1 MNGYLQNSQ
10 TLSKSYNATLTYG
23 LRFNYWSYNLQIVVS
38 PRVQFGFEPN
48 RKYNRQVRE
57 AKDGRKLRRDWLLKA
72 AYGWYYQPPFYR
84 ELRDFNGVLN
94 PNIKAQRAIHY
105 VAGGDMNFTAWNR
118 PFKFIGE
125 VYYKKLDNLIPYEI
139 DNVRIRYFAN
149 NNSSGYATGVDFRVN
164 GEFVKGAESWASLSI
179 LKTQE
184 KITGALDAQGNPI
197 TPSYVPRPT
206 DQRVNF
212 AIYFQDYLRKNPK
225 LRMNLNLVY
234 GSGLPFGV
242 PDQNRYNDI
251 YRMPSYRRV
260 DLGINRV
267 LIAEDNKER
276 DNFWKKNIQ
285 SAWVGLEVFNLLGV
299 NNTISYIWIED
310 VSANRY
316 AVPNYLT
323 NRRVNIK
330 FMARF

>member
-1 MNGYLQNSQ
+1 
-10 TLSKSYNATLTYG
+10 
-23 LRFNYWSYNLQIVVS
+23 
-38 PRVQFGFEPN
+38 
-48 RKYNRQVRE
+48 
-57 AKDGRKLRRDWLLKA
+57 
-72 AYGWYYQPPFYR
+72 
-84 ELRDFNGVLN
+84 
-94 PNIKAQRAIHY
+94 
-105 VAGGDMNFTAWNR
+105 
-118 PFKFIGE
+118 
-125 VYYKKLDNLIPYEI
+125 
-139 DNVRIRYFAN
+139 
-149 NNSSGYATGVDFRVN
+149 
-164 GEFVKGAESWASLSI
+164 
-179 LKTQE
+179 
-184 KITGALDAQGNPI
+184 
-197 TPSYVPRPT
+197 
-206 DQRVNF
+206 
-212 AIYFQDYLRKNPK
+212 
-225 LRMNLNLVY
+225 MNLNLVY

-267 LIAEDNKER
+267 LIAEDSKER